1 MERTGN
7 AYRSCVTALTAFK
20 EPASAERTAQLKDAA
35 SLTIAADLQQ
45 LCETAVSQL
54 YILRF
59 SYIKHFI
66 MVVTSAASLT
76 ISMDPASEHTVC
88 AQLF

>member
-1 MERTGN
+1 MARTGD

-20 EPASAERTAQLKDAA
+20 EPPSAERTAKLKDAA
-35 SLTIAADLQQ
+35 SRTCAADLQQ
-45 LCETAVSQL
+45 LCETAVAQL

-66 MVVTSAASLT
+66 LVVTSSASLT
-76 ISMDPASEHTVC
+76 ICMDPASEHTVC
-88 AQLF
+88 EQYG